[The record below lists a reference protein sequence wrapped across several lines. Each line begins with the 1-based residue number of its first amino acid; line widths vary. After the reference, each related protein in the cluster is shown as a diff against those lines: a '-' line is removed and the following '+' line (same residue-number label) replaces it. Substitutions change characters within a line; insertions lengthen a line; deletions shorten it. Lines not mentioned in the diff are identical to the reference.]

1 MYDPQLGREAPRRY
15 VDRTDVYA
23 SGRRPG
29 TSGHSHVAS
38 YACGGC
44 VKLERRTFLVV
55 SGCAALAWVAAATGP
70 SDASAADLGAA
81 TLNVLI
87 MIAGVWLGSVA
98 VGRSRTGTWGADR
111 APAWMHASVVA
122 VAAIVEEAG
131 DAALSAIGMPVEPDA
146 GPLGREVLQAAAF
159 AAVFWAAYLLATRAP
174 GALGAP
180 AEPATAGGSCEAPA
194 SRRPSVENEGE
205 AAATKV
211 SGLLRLVR
219 NPRVSASLEFIKA
232 EGNYIDVQGAE
243 GHELILYRFNQ
254 AVEDL
259 AGVGMQVHRSYWVR
273 RTAVR
278 DMQRSGKTGRVTL
291 ASGREIPVSAPYLAA
306 AQSLL
311 HAPPRDAG

>member
-1 MYDPQLGREAPRRY
+1 MAWIGRRRAVANRDLGR
-15 VDRTDVYA
+15 
-23 SGRRPG
+23 
-29 TSGHSHVAS
+29 
-38 YACGGC
+38 
-44 VKLERRTFLVV
+44 
-55 SGCAALAWVAAATGP
+55 
-70 SDASAADLGAA
+70 
-81 TLNVLI
+81 
-87 MIAGVWLGSVA
+87 
-98 VGRSRTGTWGADR
+98 RSRTG
-111 APAWMHASVVA
+111 M
-122 VAAIVEEAG
+122 
-131 DAALSAIGMPVEPDA
+131 DARFRRS
-146 GPLGREVLQAAAF
+146 GRGHRG
-159 AAVFWAAYLLATRAP
+159 VFWAAYLLATRAP